1 MHSTL
6 LSSTIC
12 GIIILIGFFIW
23 KVLRKSC
30 RTTTT
35 TTGTTTNYQYS
46 KMRKRSWSFSSE
58 GLFIG
63 PMAPEVKCPSAIINC
78 AMFFEEECPSKNEVT
93 DSIVKPM
100 LEYERLSTVPL
111 PNGMYQQ
118 RQNNNMFAP
127 ECMVR
132 TITIHGSQKVTMDNL
147 TAHLDDDLRSSSRNL
162 PWWEFLLV
170 KNEGT
175 GNSAVLLRIEH
186 CLADGLSISSIL
198 ENLITDE
205 DGNPYNTKTT
215 TYSKMLQKTSNRNL
229 NPLSYIKEL
238 FHILLLE
245 FSPYDSPTIFTKPN
259 QTTVYSGMREVLL
272 LPEISLD
279 LCKKLKNTAHCTV
292 NDILLFAISEA
303 IIDYCKDQNCPII
316 GSDSICRALVPFGY
330 PRSPSQRRDKK
341 TALGNTWSMLSL
353 PMFFNESNL
362 LQRLQ
367 KIHET
372 TTKVKSS
379 PRGVVQLFLQN
390 TLGPLLPVSKSQQM
404 VRNILTRHSL
414 VVTNLIG
421 PDKPCKFAGKTI
433 VGVQLLNLNF
443 ITQASFLS
451 YNGRVFGSIV
461 LDTDQIKNSQK
472 IATFYGRAF
481 SKLSREIFHDK
492 RHDT

>member
-1 MHSTL
+1 
-6 LSSTIC
+6 
-12 GIIILIGFFIW
+12 
-23 KVLRKSC
+23 
-30 RTTTT
+30 
-35 TTGTTTNYQYS
+35 
-46 KMRKRSWSFSSE
+46 
-58 GLFIG
+58 
-63 PMAPEVKCPSAIINC
+63 
-78 AMFFEEECPSKNEVT
+78 
-93 DSIVKPM
+93 
-100 LEYERLSTVPL
+100 
-111 PNGMYQQ
+111 
-118 RQNNNMFAP
+118 
-127 ECMVR
+127 
-132 TITIHGSQKVTMDNL
+132 
-147 TAHLDDDLRSSSRNL
+147 
-162 PWWEFLLV
+162 
-170 KNEGT
+170 
-175 GNSAVLLRIEH
+175 
-186 CLADGLSISSIL
+186 
-198 ENLITDE
+198 
-205 DGNPYNTKTT
+205 
-215 TYSKMLQKTSNRNL
+215 
-229 NPLSYIKEL
+229 
-238 FHILLLE
+238 
-245 FSPYDSPTIFTKPN
+245 
-259 QTTVYSGMREVLL
+259 
-272 LPEISLD
+272 
-279 LCKKLKNTAHCTV
+279 
-292 NDILLFAISEA
+292 
-303 IIDYCKDQNCPII
+303 
-316 GSDSICRALVPFGY
+316 
-330 PRSPSQRRDKK
+330 
-341 TALGNTWSMLSL
+341 MLSL